1 MQNNDDNKIKKDV
14 KNLSKQIKESKSKDS
29 AQNKF
34 DLRNFSQK
42 KDIASSKLWS
52 LGNKSPK
59 QKKRLNTNK
68 SNQDYLDIEEP
79 IVSEKKILEVEL
91 PSVELNEEEFN
102 YVRFS

>member
-14 KNLSKQIKESKSKDS
+14 KNLSKLIKESKSKDS
-29 AQNKF
+29 AQNRF
-34 DLRNFSQK
+34 NLRNFSPK
-42 KDIASSKLWS
+42 KDIASAKLWS
-52 LGNKSPK
+52 LGKKSHK
-59 QKKRLNTNK
+59 QKKRLNT
-68 SNQDYLDIEEP
+68 NQDYLDIEEP